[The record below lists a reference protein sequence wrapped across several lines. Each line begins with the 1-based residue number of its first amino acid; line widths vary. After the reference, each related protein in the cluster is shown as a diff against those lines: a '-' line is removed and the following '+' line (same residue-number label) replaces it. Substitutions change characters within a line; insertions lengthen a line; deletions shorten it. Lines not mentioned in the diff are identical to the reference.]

1 LFVIDPATWVH
12 QAEVQKTYLL
22 QSLAALK
29 ESLGGNLTLR
39 VGDPRAV
46 IVALAQEIEA
56 ESVHLAASYTPLA
69 MKRQEDVIDGLA
81 EVDVTADVVGSPYA
95 VAPGRVRKDDDTP
108 YRVYTPFYRSW
119 LAHGWRAPVGKP
131 RKPTW
136 MNVASDKP
144 PSTPVTDVQLP
155 YAGEQAATKRWST
168 FREQTLSDY
177 AQTRDRTDIDGTSRM
192 SVHLRF
198 GEVHPRSLLADLGE
212 DKSHE
217 VFRRELAWREFYAD
231 VLFHQPQSADQYLRS
246 EFAHM
251 SYDSGAL
258 ADERLAAWQ
267 QGQTGYPMVDA
278 AMRQLLLTG
287 WMHNRARM
295 IVASFLVKDLHLEWQ
310 QGAEWFMR
318 HLVDGDEASNAHG
331 WQWTAGS
338 GTDAAPYFRIFNPV
352 TQGVKFDPD
361 GNYVH
366 QFVPELRHL
375 GGKAAHE
382 PWRSSD
388 GYAHGYVER
397 IVDHAEERVE
407 SLERYE
413 AIKGR

>member
-1 LFVIDPATWVH
+1 
-12 QAEVQKTYLL
+12 VQKAYLL

-29 ESLGGNLTLR
+29 ESLDGNLTVR
-39 VGDPRAV
+39 VGDPREV
-46 IVALAQEIEA
+46 IVQLAQEIEA
-56 ESVHLAASYTPLA
+56 ESVHLAASYTPVA
-69 MKRQEDVIDGLA
+69 AKRQEDVIDALA
-81 EVDVTADVVGSPYA
+81 EVGAQPDVVGSPYA
-95 VAPGRVRKDDDTP
+95 VAPGRVRKHDDTP

-131 RKPTW
+131 RKPNW
-136 MNVASDKP
+136 ISVSSEEP
-144 PSTPVTDVQLP
+144 PSIPATDVELP
-155 YAGEQAATKRWST
+155 RAGERAAMKRWST
-168 FREQTLSDY
+168 FREQTLADY
-177 AQTRDRTDIDGTSRM
+177 AQTRDRTGIDGTSRM

-198 GEVHPRSLLADLGE
+198 GEVHPRSLLAELGE
-212 DKSHE
+212 EKSHE

-231 VLFHQPQSADQYLRS
+231 VLFHQPDSANQYLRR

-251 SYDSGAL
+251 TYDRGAR
-258 ADERLAAWQ
+258 AKKRLAAWQ

-278 AMRQLLLTG
+278 AMRQLLQTG

-310 QGAEWFMR
+310 QGAEWFMQ
-318 HLVDGDEASNAHG
+318 HLVDGDQASNAHG

-352 TQGVKFDPD
+352 TQGLKFDPD
-361 GNYVH
+361 GNYVR
-366 QFVPELRHL
+366 QFIPELRHL
-375 GGKAAHE
+375 AGKSVHE
-382 PWRSSD
+382 PWRGAD
-388 GYAHGYVER
+388 GYTHGYPER
-397 IVDHAEERVE
+397 IVDHAEERIQ